1 MAPIAA
7 SLSLTEVG
15 VPISFSANITDGV
28 NVSQYGYSG
37 LPSGCTSATALSVRC
52 TPTSPG
58 SFNVSLSALDALGV
72 HASESIPVRVAARAS
87 VGSFTLSRNVVDV
100 GMATSVV
107 ATVNGGVGPFGVGYA
122 GLPNGC
128 ASSNALA
135 ITCRP
140 IAPGT
145 FGLSV
150 EVTDSLKVTAS
161 SSTTLTVNSLPAIRS
176 VTLSRPSIEVGGSST
191 ISVNLTGGTAPYA
204 LVYPGLPEG
213 CASANTTQLVCAPS
227 ASVSGNFTI
236 VVTATD
242 AVGVMSMG
250 RANLSV
256 EATITQPHGGTP
268 STGLPPFV
276 EGAASGAALF
286 AIVVSAFLVRTRMQA
301 AEGRRLAEELER
313 GVASEGVGLADEPGS
328 AARSRSSIGHR
339 SRRTDIRRG
348 SHPLRGKG
356 AWGSAPFGRA
366 SFPGLGTCPIRRRPL
381 GRPAL
386 VESFFPHRVP
396 TGPVGGSRPARSYGA
411 GPAFRKGSRS
421 VTRAHRK
428 RSGRIE
434 SGSLATECTAS
445 DPGLPE
451 APRRPRLRRRT
462 RMGTFEPPT
471 GSSCTSRDRAEPT
484 PAISRRSG
492 LPKRG

>member
-37 LPSGCTSATALSVRC
+37 LPSGCTSATALSVRS

-140 IAPGT
+140 IAPDVWPLGR
-145 FGLSV
+145 GDRLL
-150 EVTDSLKVTAS
+150 EGHGELEHDTDREFA
-161 SSTTLTVNSLPAIRS
+161 TVRSS

-191 ISVNLTGGTAPYA
+191 ISVNLTGGTLPMRSWTR
-204 LVYPGLPEG
+204 GLPEG

-276 EGAASGAALF
+276 EGAARAALR
-286 AIVVSAFLVRTRMQA
+286 S
-301 AEGRRLAEELER
+301 
-313 GVASEGVGLADEPGS
+313 
-328 AARSRSSIGHR
+328 SRS
-339 SRRTDIRRG
+339 
-348 SHPLRGKG
+348 
-356 AWGSAPFGRA
+356 W
-366 SFPGLGTCPIRRRPL
+366 
-381 GRPAL
+381 
-386 VESFFPHRVP
+386 
-396 TGPVGGSRPARSYGA
+396 
-411 GPAFRKGSRS
+411 
-421 VTRAHRK
+421 
-428 RSGRIE
+428 
-434 SGSLATECTAS
+434 
-445 DPGLPE
+445 
-451 APRRPRLRRRT
+451 
-462 RMGTFEPPT
+462 
-471 GSSCTSRDRAEPT
+471 
-484 PAISRRSG
+484 
-492 LPKRG
+492 